1 MRATSL
7 TAPNTCP
14 SLGEVMGV
22 SVLTLESQLGS
33 HRCKWL
39 HPQRKRRPFGVIW
52 SGAKMC
58 IDRVSFESRGNQ
70 SAFLRDVGAWSS
82 LGRLWAKALKT
93 SYDQEILQA

>member
-1 MRATSL
+1 
-7 TAPNTCP
+7 
-14 SLGEVMGV
+14 MGV

-39 HPQRKRRPFGVIW
+39 HPQHKRRPLGVIW

-82 LGRLWAKALKT
+82 LERLWAKALMA
-93 SYDQEILQA
+93 SYGPELLQACHHH